1 MIKVEKAG
9 REDIPALCALETECF
24 QTPWGSKSFEDFFDL
39 DFTIALKAVVGQSVA
54 GYAGLYI
61 SGSDGYITNVAV
73 TAAMR
78 RKGVGRTLIKELK
91 NLPEVENLFLEVRE
105 SNLPAITLYE
115 SEGFLRDG
123 VRKNFYSN
131 PRENAILMSHK
142 RKNNA
147 DIII

>member
-1 MIKVEKAG
+1 
-9 REDIPALCALETECF
+9 
-24 QTPWGSKSFEDFFDL
+24 
-39 DFTIALKAVVGQSVA
+39 
-54 GYAGLYI
+54 
-61 SGSDGYITNVAV
+61 
-73 TAAMR
+73 MR